1 MSKSHNE
8 NVLSLIEQFAATADA
23 LLSSAAE
30 FNKEQLP
37 PRRWK
42 GKELT
47 ELVKV
52 KNIQNLYF
60 MEKEGKLP
68 DWYRQNRNENNGY
81 TLEMA
86 VEAMR
91 VLGTLPWRQIDEP
104 PAILSFTNFKGGC
117 WKTTTS
123 WHFGSWAASKGYR
136 VLMVDVDPQASL
148 TRNLGFQP
156 DYFIH
161 AEDTLAPF
169 LMYDEEPTEENV
181 AERILKTHIYTL
193 DLLPASLD
201 LQSVEWGLAAAIHS
215 VSYNSDLDDAEK
227 DAERAKFFLRL
238 AYCLNSVAQ
247 RYDLIVLD
255 GTPTLGVLPLNI
267 VFAAHGLVVPVPTEK
282 VDFASTKSFLDLLSD
297 NIRTLTH
304 LFDDQ
309 IDVPQPRFLATKFES
324 GQMSSSSQSVLDD
337 FIRPTFGEHLFKTV
351 IHQHRAAVGAGSY
364 FSRTMFEVNA
374 TTLSVKSDARKRCM
388 ENYEQAFT
396 EIMNAMVFPLWPTT
410 SKLKALAE
418 EI

>member
-1 MSKSHNE
+1 
-8 NVLSLIEQFAATADA
+8 
-23 LLSSAAE
+23 
-30 FNKEQLP
+30 
-37 PRRWK
+37 
-42 GKELT
+42 
-47 ELVKV
+47 
-52 KNIQNLYF
+52 
-60 MEKEGKLP
+60 
-68 DWYRQNRNENNGY
+68 
-81 TLEMA
+81 
-86 VEAMR
+86 
-91 VLGTLPWRQIDEP
+91 
-104 PAILSFTNFKGGC
+104 
-117 WKTTTS
+117 
-123 WHFGSWAASKGYR
+123 
-136 VLMVDVDPQASL
+136 MVDVDPQASL

-169 LMYDEEPTEENV
+169 LMYDEEPTETNV

-215 VSYNSDLDDAEK
+215 VSYNRDLDESEK
-227 DAERAKFFLRL
+227 DTERAKFFLRL

-247 RYDLIVLD
+247 GYDLIVLD

-267 VFAAHGLVVPVPTEK
+267 VFAAHGLIVPVPTEK

-297 NIRTLTH
+297 NIKTLTH

-337 FIRPTFGEHLFKTV
+337 FIKPTFGDHLFNTV

-388 ENYEQAFT
+388 ENYEQAFK
-396 EIMNAMVFPLWPTT
+396 EIMDAMVFPIWPTT